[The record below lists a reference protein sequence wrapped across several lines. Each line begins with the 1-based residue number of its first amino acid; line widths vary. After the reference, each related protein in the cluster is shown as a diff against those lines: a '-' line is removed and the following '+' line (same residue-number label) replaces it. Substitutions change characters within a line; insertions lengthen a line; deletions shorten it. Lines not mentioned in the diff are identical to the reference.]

1 METSENSPP
10 TLENQNT
17 SVSVRRA
24 LELLHLDNQDMK
36 IQAAKDI
43 RRLTKT
49 SHSCRR
55 ELRQAITP
63 LVSMLRVDLPESHEP
78 ALLALLNLAVQD
90 EKYVCYLNLFL
101 VFSSF
106 SFLLIFNFKWIFQAY
121 YLEEESNYT
130 GPVKNFVYVFICFEN
145 LIMSIT

>member
-10 TLENQNT
+10 TLEDQNT
-17 SVSVRRA
+17 SVSVWRA
-24 LELLHLDNQDMK
+24 MELLHLDNQDMK

-49 SHSCRR
+49 SHRCRR
-55 ELRQAITP
+55 QLRQAIAP
-63 LVSMLRVDLPESHEP
+63 LVSMLRIDSSESHEP

-101 VFSSF
+101 VYFSSF
-106 SFLLIFNFKWIFQAY
+106 SFLLFNFKWFFHVY

-130 GPVKNFVYVFICFEN
+130 IRILCMSLFVLRILCP
-145 LIMSIT
+145 

>member
-10 TLENQNT
+10 TLEDQNT

-49 SHSCRR
+49 SHRCRR
-55 ELRQAITP
+55 QLQQAITP

-90 EKYVCYLNLFL
+90 EKYVYILEL
-101 VFSSF
+101 VSCFF
-106 SFLLIFNFKWIFQAY
+106 IIFF
-121 YLEEESNYT
+121 
-130 GPVKNFVYVFICFEN
+130 FVIQF
-145 LIMSIT
+145 